1 MTPAPHFASGDGVLK
16 NDFRQH
22 LLRTCPEQDLRRWFD
37 PLDICVSEAD
47 QSYCVVFP
55 HTYFAAWFDGSV
67 KELFERQLAQYLGP
81 GHTLRYRTRGC
92 QTGNGAG
99 APHQP
104 PGVAVVTDF
113 PYGHRFTFETFLA
126 NERNAFPLAL
136 AREVS
141 RGGDVR
147 YNPFLVCG
155 PSGSGKTHLLRAM
168 ANAVAKGQ
176 PGTAVY
182 FGSVA
187 DVQGLFADPRR
198 TGPEIRAELAGHD
211 WLFIDELTDIAR
223 TPDLEQEL
231 IGVFNAF
238 HDAGRQMVF
247 SSRERAASCDF
258 LDPTFRSRLEWG
270 LMVHLKA
277 PDLSVRSRFVEQVN
291 KDKRLGLTREQ
302 ILTLSS
308 RFEGFRRLEGVLLR
322 IEAFRQHAGGELS
335 EAEFTRHIRLSE
347 DKKAPE
353 LTPDRVLAVCAEH
366 FGIPARDITGPG
378 RKKELVF
385 ARQAAMALCRALL
398 GMSYPALGKIFGGKD
413 HSTVLYSI
421 RKFQQIL
428 NDNQDTKQLF
438 RQLSKKCRQAGPA

>member
-1 MTPAPHFASGDGVLK
+1 MTPTPQSASGDGVLK

-22 LLRTCPEQDLRRWFD
+22 LLRTCPEQDIRRWFD

-55 HTYFAAWFDGSV
+55 HAYFGAWFEGSV

-81 GHTLRYRTRGC
+81 GHILRYRTRGSSP
-92 QTGNGAG
+92 GNGTGTPQHSA
-99 APHQP
+99 
-104 PGVAVVTDF
+104 VAVVTDF

-126 NERNAFPLAL
+126 NEKNAFPLAL
-136 AREVS
+136 AREVG
-141 RGGDVR
+141 RGDAVR

-168 ANAVAKGQ
+168 ANAVTRSQ
-176 PGTAVY
+176 PGASIF

-187 DVQGLFADPRR
+187 DVQGLFADQKRC
-198 TGPEIRAELAGHD
+198 GPEIRAELAGHD

-277 PDLSVRSRFVEQVN
+277 PDLSVRSQFVEQIN
-291 KDKRLGLTREQ
+291 KDKRLGLSREQ
-302 ILTLSS
+302 ILTLAS

-322 IEAFRQHAGGELS
+322 LEAFRQHAGGELS

-353 LTPDRVLAVCAEH
+353 LTPERVLAVCAEH
-366 FGIPARDITGPG
+366 FGIPAREITGPG

-385 ARQAAMALCRALL
+385 ARQAAMALCRTLL
-398 GMSYPALGKIFGGKD
+398 GISYPALGKIFGGKD

-428 NDNQDTKQLF
+428 DDNQDTKLLF
-438 RQLSKKCRQAGPA
+438 RQLSKKCRQGGPA

>member
-1 MTPAPHFASGDGVLK
+1 MTKAPLAAFGDGVLK

-22 LLRTCPEQDLRRWFD
+22 LARTCPEQDLRRWFD
-37 PLDICVSEAD
+37 PLDISAGEAD
-47 QSYCVVFP
+47 QTCCVVFP
-55 HTYFAAWFDGSV
+55 HAYFAAWFEASA
-67 KELFERQLAQYLGP
+67 KELFERQLAKYLGP
-81 GHTLRYRTRGC
+81 GHTVHYRTRG
-92 QTGNGAG
+92 TRPG
-99 APHQP
+99 APVQP
-104 PGVAVVTDF
+104 ADAAVATDF
-113 PYGHRFTFETFLA
+113 PYGHRFAFETFLA
-126 NERNAFPLAL
+126 NEKNAFPLAL

-141 RGGDVR
+141 RGGEVR

-168 ANAVAKGQ
+168 ANAVSKNQ
-176 PGTAVY
+176 PGTRIF

-187 DVQGLFADPRR
+187 DLQALYADQRR
-198 TGPEIRAELAGHD
+198 LRPEIRAELSSHD
-211 WLFIDELTDIAR
+211 WFFIDELTDIAR
-223 TPDLEQEL
+223 APDLEPEL
-231 IGVFNAF
+231 LGVFNDF

-277 PDLSVRSRFVEQVN
+277 PDLSIRTKFVEQVS
-291 KDKRLGLTREQ
+291 KDKRLSLSREQ
-302 ILTLSS
+302 ILTLAG

-322 IEAFRQHAGGELS
+322 LEAFRQHAGGELS
-335 EAEFTRHIRLSE
+335 EAEFSRHIRLSE

-353 LTPDRVLAVCAEH
+353 LSPERIIGVCAEH
-366 FGIPARDITGPG
+366 FAIPARDIVGAG

-385 ARQAAMALCRALL
+385 ARQAAMTLCRSLL
-398 GMSYPALGKIFGGKD
+398 GLSYPALGKVFGGKD

-428 NDNQDTKQLF
+428 DDNQDTKILF
-438 RQLSKKCRQAGPA
+438 RQLSKKCRQGGQA

>member
-1 MTPAPHFASGDGVLK
+1 MLK

-37 PLDICVSEAD
+37 PLDITTSETDRSFCV
-47 QSYCVVFP
+47 CFP
-55 HTYFAAWFDGSV
+55 HTYFAAWFETSV
-67 KELFERQLAQYLGP
+67 KELFERQLAHYLGP
-81 GHTLRYRTRGC
+81 GHTVRYRIRGGAP
-92 QTGNGAG
+92 GNGAG
-99 APHQP
+99 APR
-104 PGVAVVTDF
+104 PGADTAVVTDF

-126 NERNAFPLAL
+126 NEKNAFPLAL
-136 AREVS
+136 AREVG
-141 RGGDVR
+141 RGGPVR
-147 YNPFLVCG
+147 YNPFVVCG

-168 ANAVAKGQ
+168 ANHVAKSQ
-176 PGTAVY
+176 PGTTIF

-187 DVQGLFADPRR
+187 DLQGLYADPNRS
-198 TGPEIRAELAGHD
+198 GPEIRADLAGHD
-211 WLFIDELTDIAR
+211 WLFIDELTDIVRA
-223 TPDLEQEL
+223 PDLEQEL
-231 IGVFNAF
+231 ISLFNAF

-258 LDPTFRSRLEWG
+258 FDPTFRSRLEWG

-291 KDKRLGLTREQ
+291 RDKRLGLSREQ
-302 ILTLSS
+302 ILTLAS

-347 DKKAPE
+347 DKKTPE
-353 LTPDRVLAVCAEH
+353 LTAERIVAVCAEH
-366 FGIPARDITGPG
+366 FAIPARDITGHS

-385 ARQAAMALCRALL
+385 ARQAAMALCRTLL
-398 GMSYPALGKIFGGKD
+398 GMSYPALGRLFGGKD

-421 RKFQQIL
+421 RKFQKIQD
-428 NDNQDTKQLF
+428 DNQDTKQLF

>member
-1 MTPAPHFASGDGVLK
+1 MTPTPQSASGDGVLK

-22 LLRTCPEQDLRRWFD
+22 LLRTCPEQDIRRWFD
-37 PLDICVSEAD
+37 PLDISVSEAD
-47 QSYCVVFP
+47 QSFCVVFP
-55 HTYFAAWFDGSV
+55 HAYFGAWFEGSV

-81 GHTLRYRTRGC
+81 GHTLRYRIRGC
-92 QTGNGAG
+92 GHGDGDG
-99 APHQP
+99 APYQSAAP
-104 PGVAVVTDF
+104 VVTDF

-126 NERNAFPLAL
+126 NEKNAFPLAL
-136 AREVS
+136 AREVG
-141 RGGDVR
+141 RGDAVR

-168 ANAVAKGQ
+168 ANAVTRSQ
-176 PGTAVY
+176 PGAAVY

-187 DVQGLFADPRR
+187 DVQGLFADPKRS
-198 TGPEIRAELAGHD
+198 GPEIRAELAGHD

-223 TPDLEQEL
+223 APDLEQEL

-277 PDLSVRSRFVEQVN
+277 PDLSVRSLFVEQIN
-291 KDKRLGLTREQ
+291 KDKRLGLSREQ
-302 ILTLSS
+302 VLTLAS

-335 EAEFTRHIRLSE
+335 DAEFTRHIRLSE
-347 DKKAPE
+347 DKKVPE
-353 LTPDRVLAVCAEH
+353 LTPDRVLSVCAEH

-385 ARQAAMALCRALL
+385 ARQAAMTLCRALL
-398 GMSYPALGKIFGGKD
+398 GLSYPALGKVFGGKD

-428 NDNQDTKQLF
+428 DDNPDTKLLF
-438 RQLSKKCRQAGPA
+438 RQLSKKCRQGGPT